1 MLYNSYDLVLENFLL
16 DQVII
21 SSLIFSSVLSL
32 VYLILLE
39 DILFWSLMG
48 VKCSE
53 RTTSYQPEQDKK
65 MKKLNRQIEKKFNIT
80 SVTAVKKK
88 SLSLPRKVVNW
99 STGSVSST

>member
-1 MLYNSYDLVLENFLL
+1 
-16 DQVII
+16 
-21 SSLIFSSVLSL
+21 
-32 VYLILLE
+32 
-39 DILFWSLMG
+39 MG

-99 STGSVSST
+99 NTGSVSSTRVSTKHMTLTGYLSACNKTFSK

>member
-1 MLYNSYDLVLENFLL
+1 
-16 DQVII
+16 
-21 SSLIFSSVLSL
+21 
-32 VYLILLE
+32 
-39 DILFWSLMG
+39 MG

-80 SVTAVKKK
+80 SVPAVKKK
-88 SLSLPRKVVNW
+88 SLSLPQKVVNW

>member
-1 MLYNSYDLVLENFLL
+1 
-16 DQVII
+16 
-21 SSLIFSSVLSL
+21 
-32 VYLILLE
+32 
-39 DILFWSLMG
+39 MG
-48 VKCSE
+48 VKYSE

-88 SLSLPRKVVNW
+88 SLSLPQNVVKW